1 MFCVVLVTAKD
12 EQEAKRLGEKLVS
25 EKLAACVSVVPK
37 VSSVYRWRGKI
48 ECAGEALILIKTSQE
63 KLDRLI
69 PRIEE
74 LHSYEVPEVLVLPIE
89 RGAPKYLKWLEESLR

>member
-37 VSSVYRWRGKI
+37 VTMW
-48 ECAGEALILIKTSQE
+48 
-63 KLDRLI
+63 
-69 PRIEE
+69 
-74 LHSYEVPEVLVLPIE
+74 
-89 RGAPKYLKWLEESLR
+89 

>member
-12 EQEAKRLGEKLVS
+12 EPEAKRLGEKLVS

-48 ECAGEALILIKTSQE
+48 ERAGEALILIKTSKK

-89 RGAPKYLKWLEESLR
+89 RGAPKYLKWLEENLR